1 MDNQIE
7 DDCRVQLLE
16 HVPYMAFVS
25 ERIMHACGQLKT
37 IINRSW
43 NFALDAENEKTV
55 THPRFSWRLTALNNT
70 VGPYQFY
77 WILTSKLTLIVL
89 FYYFQVI
96 PFWYFYLSRLPDHVI
111 TVTNENHFKKDGDK
125 QSANVFP
132 IPSKYRRRASIMAR
146 ANCVISW

>member
-1 MDNQIE
+1 MW
-7 DDCRVQLLE
+7 
-16 HVPYMAFVS
+16 PFVS

-37 IINRSW
+37 IINRSR

-111 TVTNENHFKKDGDK
+111 TVTNTNRFSKDGDK
-125 QSANVFP
+125 HSANVFP
-132 IPSKYRRRASIMAR
+132 IPSKYRQNTVHEPASWHEPIAWFLGR
-146 ANCVISW
+146 SQYLKPPRNEYY